1 MISFRP
7 FRNSDP
13 PQLAEI
19 WRSQP
24 SGRGIVQPMS
34 AALFE
39 RHVLNTPMFQPQG
52 LIVATENHR
61 LLGFAHAGF
70 GPTADEEH
78 LSTIVGGTC
87 ALMVRPAEAPPELA
101 GELLSRSEAYL
112 RQSGTQTILA
122 GGVERRGPFYLG
134 LTGGSA
140 CSVVLNSDPLQQDFF
155 LSHGYVETS
164 RSIVLHCDLA
174 RFRPPV
180 DRRQLLIRRRTTMQT
195 IDDPPSQTWWEASTL
210 GNCDRTR
217 FELLPREGGL
227 PLASLTLWNMDLL
240 GATWGVRAAG
250 LMGLEVSLDSNRR
263 QGLAIYLVA
272 EALRYM
278 QNLGMMVVE
287 AQVDATNSAAR
298 ALFPKLG
305 FVEVDQAVRYIK
317 K

>member
-1 MISFRP
+1 MITFRS

-24 SGRGIVQPMS
+24 ASRGLVQPMT
-34 AALFE
+34 ATLLE
-39 RHVLNTPMFQPQG
+39 RHVLSTSLFQPHG
-52 LIVATENHR
+52 LIVAAENAR

-70 GPTADEEH
+70 GPTADEQH
-78 LSTIVGGTC
+78 LSNIVGGTC
-87 ALMVRPAEAPPELA
+87 ALMVRPLEAPPELA
-101 GELLSRSEAYL
+101 GELLNRSEAFL
-112 RQSGTQTILA
+112 QQSGSQTILA

-140 CSVVLNSDPLQQDFF
+140 CSVILNTDPQQQRFF
-155 LSHGYVETS
+155 VTHGYEESS
-164 RSIVLHCDLA
+164 RSVVLHCDLA

-180 DRRQLLIRRRTTMQT
+180 DRRQLLIRRRTTVQI
-195 IDDPPSQTWWEASTL
+195 IDDPPAVNWWEASAL
-210 GNCDRTR
+210 GNCDRTL
-217 FELLPREGGL
+217 FELRPRDGGS
-227 PLASLTLWNMDLL
+227 PLAAVTLWNMDLL

-250 LMGLEVSLDSNRR
+250 LMGLEVTLDANRR

-278 QNLGMMVVE
+278 HNLGVMVVE
-287 AQVDATNSAAR
+287 AQVEFTNSAAR

-317 K
+317 R